1 MKRKKKN
8 MLKEQNVELH
18 KRLCPAGA
26 LRSGGATVI
35 KEKTS
40 SGDEEEMN

>member
-1 MKRKKKN
+1 MKRKKKK
-8 MLKEQNVELH
+8 MLKEQNGELH
-18 KRLCPAGA
+18 KRLCPAVA

-40 SGDEEEMN
+40 SGDEEGMN